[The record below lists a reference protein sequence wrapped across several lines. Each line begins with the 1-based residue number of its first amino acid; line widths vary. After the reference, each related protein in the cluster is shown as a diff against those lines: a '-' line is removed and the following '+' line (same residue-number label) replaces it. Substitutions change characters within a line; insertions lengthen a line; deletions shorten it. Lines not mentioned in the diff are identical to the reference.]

1 MAKQPKKTY
10 TKSSPRKKPV
20 QKRSRKKRTK
30 GSTLK
35 KSIFIVLGVFLMIAM
50 VVFGYFLGQHDR
62 ANGSRTTVHTPKTD
76 TLDSKKKILED
87 LSKIKTEK
95 PREKKEI
102 AVYKKP
108 KAEKNTS
115 AKPIFQKEVHEE
127 KMVKKEDVPKVKIAK
142 NSISSETIQKP
153 KLVIIIDDVS
163 TRRQLKSIQVTGI
176 KLTPSIFPPSE
187 RSMTSH
193 RLAEGLEHYMIH
205 LPMESGSRQFNKQA
219 KTLITTFSKEEIEAR
234 VKELRALFP
243 TARYINNHTGSV
255 FTDNYTAMQTLYTAL
270 RKEGF
275 VFVDSRTIAS
285 TKVPKI
291 TEDFGDAY
299 MARDVFIDNE
309 QSVPYIH
316 RQLQKAVDM
325 AKKRG
330 HAIAI
335 GHPRKMTMKALSSA
349 AAIFNE
355 VELVYMDELYQ

>member
-1 MAKQPKKTY
+1 MANQSKKTQ
-10 TKSSPRKKPV
+10 TKSSIRKKPV
-20 QKRSRKKRTK
+20 QKRKRRKRTK

-35 KSIFIVLGVFLMIAM
+35 KSIFIVLGVFLMISM

-62 ANGSRTTVHTPKTD
+62 SNGQRPTAQSSKTD
-76 TLDSKKKILED
+76 IIESRKKILED

-95 PREKKEI
+95 PREKQEI

-115 AKPIFQKEVHEE
+115 AKPLFQKEVIEE
-127 KMVKKEDVPKVKIAK
+127 KVLKKEDVPKVTIAT
-142 NSISSETIQKP
+142 NNISSETIQKP

-163 TRRQLKSIQVTGI
+163 TRRQLKSIQTTGI

-187 RSMTSH
+187 RSMNSH

-205 LPMESGSRQFNKQA
+205 LPMESGSKQFNKQT
-219 KTLITTFSKEEIEAR
+219 KTLITTFSKEEIEDR

-255 FTDNYTAMQTLYTAL
+255 FTDNYIAMQTLYTAL

-299 MARDVFIDNE
+299 VARDVFIDNE
-309 QSVPYIH
+309 HNVSYIH

-335 GHPRKMTMKALSSA
+335 GHPSKMTMKALSGA
-349 AAIFNE
+349 AAIFND
-355 VELVYMDELYQ
+355 VELVYIDELYQ